1 MLELLRPSGSRR
13 DRIERGVYLHSRVS
27 APPAAV
33 GLLGSVAQGGAAGFG
48 QSAWLPGITVQHL
61 APPWQTQRID
71 QIGFVGQM
79 APSRHAWRKALLQR
93 GAKAGIPLCA
103 GQSARA
109 QTAAMYA
116 QSPVSFNA
124 SLSGDLNMRVF
135 EVLSAGGFLLTDRLS
150 PQAGLE
156 LLLRPGHDCETYGYA
171 EELLDKIAFY
181 RRSPAAA
188 LRIAS
193 RVRRLIARSIWP
205 SIGSGCCTSGCW
217 TVDCLTC
224 SIRAMT
230 CGLRRARR
238 RLDSLNSGSRSTR
251 CSRSFSNSNQVCP
264 CWSRRDVAAGICHGA
279 GGPDARPGNS
289 HRTHAGFCAASAAAS
304 VLGQLAFIHADAAA
318 SQCWDIVLT
327 ASADAADEP
336 WRRRAGVVCR
346 IRGRRQW
353 RLNCCKNP
361 PQSGP
366 QCAAPAGGGWSMVH
380 ALRWVERS
388 EIHHIPPVPTRATAA
403 AASMM
408 EMPA

>member
-1 MLELLRPSGSRR
+1 MALPSIAVGSTFAKHRATRLLTDGRLPDVRIRASRRKLPRSPHRPVQTAEAEMLELLRPSGSRR

-79 APSRHAWRKALLQR
+79 APSRHVWRKALLQR

-103 GQSARA
+103 RQSARA

-188 LRIAS
+188 LRIAEQGAAPYRTEHLAEHRIRVLHEWMLDGRLPHLFNPRHDLRLAAS
-193 RVRRLIARSIWP
+193 QAAARQLELRITIYEMLQELQQLQSGLSVLVSPGWPLASVIELADLMRVRV
-205 SIGSGCCTSGCW
+205 
-217 TVDCLTC
+217 TVIEPTP
-224 SIRAMT
+224 
-230 CGLRRARR
+230 GLR
-238 RLDSLNSGSRSTR
+238 
-251 CSRSFSNSNQVCP
+251 
-264 CWSRRDVAAGICHGA
+264 
-279 GGPDARPGNS
+279 
-289 HRTHAGFCAASAAAS
+289 AASAAAS
-304 VLGQLAFIHADAAA
+304 VLGQLAFIDADAAA

-336 WRRRAGVVCR
+336 
-346 IRGRRQW
+346 
-353 RLNCCKNP
+353 
-361 PQSGP
+361 
-366 QCAAPAGGGWSMVH
+366 
-380 ALRWVERS
+380 
-388 EIHHIPPVPTRATAA
+388 
-403 AASMM
+403 
-408 EMPA
+408 